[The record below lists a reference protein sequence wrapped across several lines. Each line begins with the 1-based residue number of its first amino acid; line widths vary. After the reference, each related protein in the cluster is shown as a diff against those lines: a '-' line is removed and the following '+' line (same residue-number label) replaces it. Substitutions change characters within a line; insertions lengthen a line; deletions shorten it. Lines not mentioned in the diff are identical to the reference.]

1 MQQQKR
7 GSKMI
12 LTVGTRGSKLA
23 LAQTNRVLAKIKQ
36 AHPDVDFKLKVI
48 KTIGDKEHGKP
59 LFTIDCK
66 GIFEKEI
73 DQQVV
78 GGEVD
83 FAVHSLKDV
92 PIVEQQTGTVLAAI
106 PKRDSQCDVFI
117 SKGKLPLNALP
128 KGAVVGTGSLRRL
141 AEIKYIRPDLDVEP
155 IRGNVD
161 TRVGKVRKGELDGI
175 IIAEAGLE
183 RMNLTSE
190 ITERLPLEQFPSAA
204 GQGALAIVAKEGNT
218 DIIELLRKVENRATR
233 AEITAERSLVLK
245 LEGGCRVPIGA
256 VGQANGN
263 ELSLFGCIF
272 SLNTRKKISAS
283 AKGTLEEAELL
294 GQRVGEDLIGQGAAD
309 LEKEWRQKYGVW

>member
-1 MQQQKR
+1 
-7 GSKMI
+7 MI

-23 LAQTNRVLAKIKQ
+23 LAQTNRTLKQIKQ
-36 AHPDVDFKLKVI
+36 KHLEVDFKLKII
-48 KTIGDKEHGKP
+48 KTVGDKEHGKP
-59 LFTIDCK
+59 LFAIDCK

-73 DQQVV
+73 DLQVV
-78 GGEVD
+78 SEEVD

-92 PIVEQQTGTVLAAI
+92 PIVEQQAGTVLAAI

-117 SKGKLPLNALP
+117 SKDKIPLNSLP

-141 AEIKYIRPDLDVEP
+141 AEIKFIRPDLDVQP

-161 TRVGKVRKGELDGI
+161 TRIGKVRKGELAGI
-175 IIAEAGLE
+175 VIAEAGLE
-183 RMNLTSE
+183 RLDITSE
-190 ITERLPLEQFPSAA
+190 ITERLPLDQFPSAA
-204 GQGALAIVAKEGNT
+204 GQGAIAIVAKEGNT
-218 DIIELLRKVENRATR
+218 DVIEILQSIEDKATR

-263 ELSLFGCIF
+263 NLSLFGCIF

-283 AKGTLEEAELL
+283 AKGKLTEAEEL
-294 GQRVGEDLIGQGAAD
+294 GTKVGEDLIKQGAED
-309 LEKEWRQKYGVW
+309 FEKEWREKYGVW